1 MKKFPIIL
9 FFVAGSEPTAAQQ
22 AESFKLGPNVRF
34 RNAEFVSDVGSME
47 ACDGVAGDVPARY
60 ADAYPTAED
69 ALKKYADEFAA
80 EVEGK
85 DDSAAAEKAAV
96 KLAEQQRKAA
106 DKEAAKQAAKPAP
119 AAPAEWK
126 AN

>member
-1 MKKFPIIL
+1 MKKFPVIL
-9 FFVAGSEPTAAQQ
+9 FFVSGSEPTAAQQ

-34 RNAEFVSDVGSME
+34 RNAEFVSDIGSLE
-47 ACDGVAGDVPARY
+47 KCDGVAGDVPARY

-69 ALKKYADEFAA
+69 ALKQYAEEFAA
-80 EVEGK
+80 EAAGK
-85 DDSAAAEKAAV
+85 DDSASAEKAAA

-106 DKEAAKQAAKPAP
+106 EKEAAKQAAKPAP